1 MWVRYRND
9 DQRLWL
15 VLLACVV
22 CIPAQASI
30 FRTKLPVSLGAGLD
44 HPLPLTAL
52 RGEVAL
58 ADRDTDKA
66 IVGLQGEST
75 FHHLSADEDGAFWA
89 ALGGLLISDEDT
101 LEESDQ
107 VINLRSGLKLGAPVV
122 FIPGLWASTNL
133 NVAYLSEDDDNK
145 VDVFGNV
152 NLRYQASGLEWGR
165 AADLY
170 ASASIGAEGFFD
182 AGVVVG
188 ATTALGEQRV
198 VGAEFASTDD
208 RFSIFL
214 GLPYHQDQTLTIA
227 VGTADSADIGVQ
239 LQWTRY
245 YR

>member
-1 MWVRYRND
+1 MPVNHLN
-9 DQRLWL
+9 RLCGF
-15 VLLACVV
+15 LAVIMACAA
-22 CIPAQASI
+22 CWPTHASI

-66 IVGLQGEST
+66 IVGLQGENT
-75 FHHLSADEDGAFWA
+75 FYHLSAEEDGAFWSV
-89 ALGGLLISDEDT
+89 LGGLLISDEDT

-107 VINLRSGLKLGAPVV
+107 VINLRSGIKLGLPVA
-122 FIPGLWASTNL
+122 FIPGLWASGNL
-133 NVAYLSEDDDNK
+133 NVAYLSEDDDDQAN
-145 VDVFGNV
+145 VFGNV
-152 NLRYQASGLEWGR
+152 NLRYQASGMEWGR

-198 VGAEFASTDD
+198 IGAEFASTDD
-208 RFSIFL
+208 RFSVFL

-227 VGTADSADIGVQ
+227 VGTAESADIGVQ

>member
-1 MWVRYRND
+1 MRNNHHS
-9 DQRLWL
+9 QILGTL
-15 VLLACVV
+15 GVV
-22 CIPAQASI
+22 TLGMVCASADASI

-52 RGEVAL
+52 RGEVAF

-75 FHHLSADEDGAFWA
+75 FYHFSPEEDGAFWS

-107 VINLRSGLKLGAPVV
+107 MINVRGGVKWGLPVGV
-122 FIPGLWASTNL
+122 IPGLWLSGNL
-133 NVAYLSEDDDNK
+133 NLAYLSEEDEEQA
-145 VDVFGNV
+145 DVFGNV
-152 NLRYQASGLEWGR
+152 NLRYQASGMGWGP
-165 AADLY
+165 AADMY

-198 VGAEFASTDD
+198 IGAEFASTDD
-208 RFSIFL
+208 RLSVFL
-214 GLPYHQDQTLTIA
+214 GLPYHEDQTLTIA